1 MREKFS
7 EAQSSGR
14 GGRNDEKEIKDLQDK
29 ALAGSAAG
37 SMALFMTACG
47 SSETGNGNASQTQE
61 SGTGAG
67 NGKEGT
73 TAQTGTE
80 QAAAETALPVSKT
93 EPSVPEGA
101 SVSQKTDV
109 TAAMSVDFMT
119 MDPMDTSDTLSGGVQ
134 RLIMDG
140 LFGFDDEMKI
150 IPLLAESYEANED
163 ATEYVIHL
171 RQGISF
177 SDGTPLNAEA
187 AKANLD
193 RWADKEL
200 GLKRTTLLCNVIG
213 STEIV
218 DDYTV
223 KVKLSQSFGAFISTL
238 AHPACVLMSPK
249 VIAEGNDACAERPVG
264 TGQYI
269 FKEWIA
275 GDHATVTLNKDW
287 WGYDAEICGG
297 TALAEPDAGFKSVTF
312 RPVAEN
318 ATRVAMLQ
326 SGDADFIWPVP
337 TESMQALA
345 GDTNIYVGAEEGMVV
360 RYLFM
365 NNQKAP
371 FNDKRVRQAV
381 NYAINKDAY
390 IAVVKNGLSSAA
402 SSIIGPATQHYK
414 GNDPYPY
421 DPEKAKELLAEAGY
435 PDGFECTLI
444 CASTTGNLKQGEFL
458 QQQLAQ
464 VGITMNINALES
476 AVVNDKVENV
486 DKPGAEAEVEM
497 YVIGWSSSTGDADW
511 GIRPLVAVESE
522 PPMSYNICYYENEE
536 VDKLLYDALSTA
548 DETKR
553 AEFYAQAQDILWEDC
568 PMVCLVNDYNTWAT
582 TNKIAN
588 VKVYPDNCLN
598 IRNARMAK

>member
-1 MREKFS
+1 MKRK
-7 EAQSSGR
+7 
-14 GGRNDEKEIKDLQDK
+14 GGKTMKLRVKKLL
-29 ALAGSAAG
+29 ALAMAGVMALSMAGCGGSGDSGKETAGQTSESQASGGENAGAQAEVPVSAAEV
-37 SMALFMTACG
+37 TVP
-47 SSETGNGNASQTQE
+47 
-61 SGTGAG
+61 AG
-67 NGKEGT
+67 E
-73 TAQTGTE
+73 
-80 QAAAETALPVSKT
+80 
-93 EPSVPEGA
+93 
-101 SVSQKTDV
+101 SVSQETDV
-109 TAAMSVDFMT
+109 VGAILVDFTT
-119 MDPMDTSDTLSGGVQ
+119 MDPMDTSDTLSGGIQ
-134 RLIMDG
+134 RMMMDG
-140 LFGFDDEMKI
+140 LFGFDDNMKI
-150 IPLLAESYEANED
+150 IPMLATEYEANED

-177 SDGTPLNAEA
+177 TDGTPFNAEA

-193 RWADKEL
+193 RWGDKEL
-200 GLKRTTLLCNVIG
+200 GLKRTTLLCNVID

-218 DDYTV
+218 DEYTV

-249 VIAEGNDACAERPVG
+249 VIAEGNDACADHPVG

-275 GDHATVTLNKDW
+275 GDHATVTLNKEW

-297 TALAEPDAGFKSVTF
+297 TALVEPDAGFKSVTF

-360 RYLFM
+360 RCLFM

-435 PDGFECTLI
+435 PDGFETTLI
-444 CASTTGNLKQGEFL
+444 CASTTGNLKQGEFI

-486 DKPGAEAEVEM
+486 NKPGPEAEVEM
-497 YVIGWSSSTGDADW
+497 YTIGWSSSTGDADW
-511 GIRPLVAVESE
+511 GIRPLVAIESE

-536 VDKLLYDALSTA
+536 VDKLLYSALGTA

-582 TNKIAN
+582 TSKIAN

-598 IRNARMAK
+598 IRNARMVK

>member
-1 MREKFS
+1 MKRK
-7 EAQSSGR
+7 
-14 GGRNDEKEIKDLQDK
+14 GGKTMKLRAKKLL
-29 ALAGSAAG
+29 ALAMAGVMALSMAGCGGSGDSGKETAGQTGESQASGGENAGAQAEVPVSAA
-37 SMALFMTACG
+37 
-47 SSETGNGNASQTQE
+47 EVNVP
-61 SGTGAG
+61 AG
-67 NGKEGT
+67 E
-73 TAQTGTE
+73 
-80 QAAAETALPVSKT
+80 
-93 EPSVPEGA
+93 
-101 SVSQKTDV
+101 SVSQETDV
-109 TAAMSVDFMT
+109 VGAMLVDFTT
-119 MDPMDTSDTLSGGVQ
+119 MDPMDTSDTLSGGIQ
-134 RLIMDG
+134 RMMMDG
-140 LFGFDDEMKI
+140 LFGFDDNMKI
-150 IPLLAESYEANED
+150 IPMLATEYEANED

-177 SDGTPLNAEA
+177 TDGTPFNAEA

-193 RWADKEL
+193 RWGDKEL
-200 GLKRTTLLCNVIG
+200 GLKRTTLLCNVID

-218 DDYTV
+218 DEYTV

-249 VIAEGNDACAERPVG
+249 VIAEGNDACADHPVG

-275 GDHATVTLNKDW
+275 GDHATVTLNKEW

-360 RYLFM
+360 RCLFM

-435 PDGFECTLI
+435 PDGFETTLI
-444 CASTTGNLKQGEFL
+444 CASTTGNLKQGEFI

-486 DKPGAEAEVEM
+486 NKPGPEAEVEM
-497 YVIGWSSSTGDADW
+497 YTIGWSSSTGDADW
-511 GIRPLVAVESE
+511 GIRPLVAIESE

-536 VDKLLYDALSTA
+536 VDKLLYSALGTA

-598 IRNARMAK
+598 IRNARMVK